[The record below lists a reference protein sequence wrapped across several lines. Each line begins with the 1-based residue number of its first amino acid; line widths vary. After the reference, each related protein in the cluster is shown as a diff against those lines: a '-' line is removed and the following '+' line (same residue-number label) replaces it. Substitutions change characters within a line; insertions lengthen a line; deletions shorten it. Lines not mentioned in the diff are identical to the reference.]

1 MKGRSTNHAI
11 VRIINY
17 VTEAINKEEY
27 AVDIFLD
34 AMEAFDS
41 VIYEIL
47 FKKLKN
53 AGIRGSALDWF
64 KSFVR

>member
-1 MKGRSTNHAI
+1 MI
-11 VRIINY
+11 VGIINY
-17 VTEAINKEEY
+17 VTETINTGEY
-27 AVDIFLD
+27 SVGILLD
-34 AMEAFDS
+34 AMKAFDS

-64 KSFVR
+64 